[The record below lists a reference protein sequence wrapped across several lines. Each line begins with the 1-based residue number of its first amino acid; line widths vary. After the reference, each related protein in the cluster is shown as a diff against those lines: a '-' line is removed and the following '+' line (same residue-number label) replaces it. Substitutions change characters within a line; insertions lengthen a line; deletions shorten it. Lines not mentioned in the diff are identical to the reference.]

1 MQHSSGPKVEEV
13 LENEEAVYDE
23 AVEDWNAMAE
33 GEAVAE
39 EEAMYDDAVDDGND
53 MKNGEAMA
61 AEAWQQCMG
70 EHDAAIG
77 AMAERDVMAEHDAA
91 IEAEAMGGEEAMG
104 GVRLLR
110 RAMAGVNAVEE
121 GAKVDL
127 DDDRPTWETDPQT
140 RAYFRKHYF
149 PFSLGA
155 SGRPK
160 LTDCC

>member
-1 MQHSSGPKVEEV
+1 MPQVEEV

-23 AVEDWNAMAE
+23 AVEDDNAMAE

-39 EEAMYDDAVDDGND
+39 EEAVDDGNA

-61 AEAWQQCMG
+61 AEAWQQSMA

-77 AMAERDVMAEHDAA
+77 AMHERDVMAEHDAA
-91 IEAEAMGGEEAMG
+91 IEAEAMVGEEAMG
-104 GVRLLR
+104 GARLLR
-110 RAMAGVNAVEE
+110 RAMAEANADVQDVEE

-127 DDDRPTWETDPQT
+127 DDDRPTWEKDPQT
-140 RAYFRKHYF
+140 AAFFKKHYF

-155 SGRPK
+155 SGLPK
-160 LTDCC
+160 LTNCC

>member
-1 MQHSSGPKVEEV
+1 MPQVEEV
-13 LENEEAVYDE
+13 FENEEAVYDE
-23 AVEDWNAMAE
+23 AVEDDNAMAE

-39 EEAMYDDAVDDGND
+39 EEAVDDGNA

-61 AEAWQQCMG
+61 AEAWQQCMA

-91 IEAEAMGGEEAMG
+91 IEAEAMAD
-104 GVRLLR
+104 VQD
-110 RAMAGVNAVEE
+110 VEE
-121 GAKVDL
+121 GAKVDV

-140 RAYFRKHYF
+140 AAYFKKHY
-149 PFSLGA
+149 SLTA